1 METLA
6 QPHNSPNT
14 PTPQT
19 LEQWC
24 QEIEKILQYYA
35 DLPYRYGEVTTS
47 VVVSGDRKN
56 FLLINEGWEGNR
68 RVYGTVVH
76 AEIRNGKIWIH
87 HDGTEEGITED
98 LVAAGVPKDNIVLA
112 FHPPSV
118 RQHTGY
124 GADS

>member
-1 METLA
+1 METL
-6 QPHNSPNT
+6 T
-14 PTPQT
+14 QT
-19 LEQWC
+19 QDQQDRSDGPIIEQWC
-24 QEIEKILQYYA
+24 WEIEKILQYYA
-35 DLPYRYGEVTTS
+35 DLPYRYGEVVTS
-47 VVVSGDRKN
+47 VVVSGDRKH

-87 HDGTEEGITED
+87 HDGTEEGITDE
-98 LVAAGVPKDNIVLA
+98 LVVADVPKDHIVLA

-124 GADS
+124 GADA